1 MVIDY
6 AIYKDDYIYQNM
18 PIEQLIYGIIFI
30 ILFKK
35 ISSLTR
41 LLKNCISMSKVIYYI
56 ENISIKSLL
65 QLTSSR
71 DNANWDWS
79 HDTQPA

>member
-6 AIYKDDYIYQNM
+6 AICKDDYIYQNM